1 MKTSKTVVA
10 NFGLAGKY
18 LKLESG
24 GKPSEL
30 DICVKLGAYFDG
42 EKRHELEKLIQKN
55 NKTSL
60 KEMLRVVYNNYI
72 IKHFGTEISKETFI
86 NNMQTSPTIEKT
98 FKNPKNTDWR
108 HHAKKI
114 AKVILVSMFAVCAA
128 EMAVVACIL
137 HWDTVKKSN
146 IFNTAVNWYLGTK
159 IWTPIP
165 IYYVAPK
172 QSL

>member
-55 NKTSL
+55 NKTNLSS
-60 KEMLRVVYNNYI
+60 
-72 IKHFGTEISKETFI
+72 T
-86 NNMQTSPTIEKT
+86 
-98 FKNPKNTDWR
+98 
-108 HHAKKI
+108 
-114 AKVILVSMFAVCAA
+114 
-128 EMAVVACIL
+128 
-137 HWDTVKKSN
+137 
-146 IFNTAVNWYLGTK
+146 
-159 IWTPIP
+159 
-165 IYYVAPK
+165 
-172 QSL
+172 